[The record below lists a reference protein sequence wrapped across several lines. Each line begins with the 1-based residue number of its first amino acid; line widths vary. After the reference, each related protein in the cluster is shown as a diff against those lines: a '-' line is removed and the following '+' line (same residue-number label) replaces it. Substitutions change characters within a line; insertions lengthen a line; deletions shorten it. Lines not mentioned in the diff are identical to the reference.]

1 MNLDGLTMSVLADEL
16 KSAIQAGQI
25 QKLYQID
32 KTTLLFKIHTS
43 RDNFDLIIT
52 VGASP
57 ALYLSAPLQDLP
69 KEPSSLCM
77 FLRKHIEGSRI
88 TSIDQIN
95 GDRIFCISIDKLEM
109 NGSIT
114 TTKIYVEL
122 MGKYSNCIFVQD
134 GVILESLIHVSPL
147 MSRERSIGPKI
158 PYELPPNTQRV
169 SLLDFSESEL
179 LDLLRT
185 FHQGNVE
192 NSIRNIFNGFGK
204 PLLQELLTRAQ
215 LDGKVE
221 FDELS
226 PEKIQIL
233 AHVLHMV
240 STELKDADGIM
251 EYHNSNNKLVHSPIQ
266 LSTGTLEKTYETISA
281 AIAQSVKSDGAIH
294 TADRE
299 LEKIITNAI
308 KKEELRHSKI
318 QKELD
323 DTDKMDTYKLYG
335 DLLMINGHLQV
346 QYESSIDLPN
356 LLDESGN
363 TDMMLTIPLN
373 PQLNIIENGQA
384 YYKLYTKLKNRMIS
398 GRYQLDS
405 STTKLMY
412 YKSILYSLS
421 LATTRESLEEIRS
434 ECMDAG
440 IIKKSKKPLSYK
452 LSKTNYIHFNVPG
465 GEVFI
470 GRNNQQNEY
479 LTHRFAKPNDLW
491 FHTQDIQGSHVI
503 LRASNPDDDMISR
516 VAQYAAYYSRG
527 RDSSKVPVDY
537 TYIKSIKKPPASPLG
552 FVIFNTHQTM
562 IVEPKKPE
570 YIKE

>member
-69 KEPSSLCM
+69 NEPSSLCM

-169 SLLDFSESEL
+169 SLLDISESEL

-185 FHQGNVE
+185 FHQGNVD

-240 STELKDADGIM
+240 STELKDAHGIM

-318 QKELD
+318 QKEL
-323 DTDKMDTYKLYG
+323 L
-335 DLLMINGHLQV
+335 
-346 QYESSIDLPN
+346 
-356 LLDESGN
+356 
-363 TDMMLTIPLN
+363 
-373 PQLNIIENGQA
+373 
-384 YYKLYTKLKNRMIS
+384 
-398 GRYQLDS
+398 
-405 STTKLMY
+405 
-412 YKSILYSLS
+412 
-421 LATTRESLEEIRS
+421 
-434 ECMDAG
+434 
-440 IIKKSKKPLSYK
+440 
-452 LSKTNYIHFNVPG
+452 
-465 GEVFI
+465 
-470 GRNNQQNEY
+470 
-479 LTHRFAKPNDLW
+479 
-491 FHTQDIQGSHVI
+491 
-503 LRASNPDDDMISR
+503 
-516 VAQYAAYYSRG
+516 
-527 RDSSKVPVDY
+527 
-537 TYIKSIKKPPASPLG
+537 
-552 FVIFNTHQTM
+552 
-562 IVEPKKPE
+562 
-570 YIKE
+570 